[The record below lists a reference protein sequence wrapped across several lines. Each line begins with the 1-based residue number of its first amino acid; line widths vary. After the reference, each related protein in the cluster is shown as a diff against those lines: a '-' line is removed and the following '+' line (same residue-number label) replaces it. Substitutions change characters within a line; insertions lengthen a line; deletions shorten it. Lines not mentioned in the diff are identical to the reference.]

1 MVWLVK
7 CWRKNSLFKVLVVV
21 ALSLGFS
28 LNTQAMSF
36 FAKPPDQSP
45 LLKKFKTQVIEVGSH
60 QLSVYVASTDP
71 EHSQGLMFVE
81 KLGENEGMLFV
92 FSDEAPRS
100 FWMKNTKI
108 DLDIG
113 YFDKDGVLKDIQQM
127 QAGYGKA
134 ESRLVSY
141 LSRAP
146 AKYALEMNQGWFEKH
161 RIKVGDKLKI
171 NPSKVQ

>member
-7 CWRKNSLFKVLVVV
+7 CWKKINLSKVLVLM
-21 ALSLGFS
+21 ALSLGYS
-28 LNTQAMSF
+28 LNVQAMSF
-36 FAKPPDQSP
+36 FAKPPEQSP
-45 LLKKFKTQVIEVGSH
+45 MLKNFKTQVIEVSTH
-60 QLSVYVASTDP
+60 QLTVYVASTDP
-71 EHSQGLMFVE
+71 EHSQGLMFVD

-92 FSDEAPRS
+92 FEEEAPRS

-108 DLDIG
+108 NLDIG
-113 YFDKDGVLKDIQQM
+113 YFDKEGVLKDIQQM
-127 QAGYGKA
+127 QAGHGIP